1 MTSGSRR
8 TARRVLGLGSVLAA
22 GMLAAACGS
31 PAGSASGS
39 GGASGAGSSS
49 SGSIQV
55 GAEVDVTGSYS
66 TFGAQSLQG
75 VQAGVYAVNAAGGVL
90 SGRKL
95 TIDVADSASDPVD
108 SVPPAHKLVD
118 VNHIAFQDGLA
129 GAEAQAVDSIYTA
142 AKVPFMMP
150 GGDTFYDNNTNPYIW
165 RLSPSDSQLGVAMAL
180 WAHHQ
185 GYTRAAALFRTGEVA
200 QAIVPVVEKEFKK
213 LGGTITSTQII
224 QPDLSDYSS
233 EVSKL
238 TAGKPQVIFSEMDP
252 PTEAVVFKNLQAAG
266 VNNLPTIGTDD
277 MVSDSMLKAIGIPT
291 AMKLMTNVEAGVYNS
306 PAAAVFAKAVA
317 GATHK
322 PIQAG
327 AQNTYDG
334 VVIASLAMDAA
345 HSTTGA
351 AVNAEIPKITAPGG
365 TVVYSY
371 AQGKADLAAG
381 KHITYIGASGPSYF
395 DKYHNVFGPFIV
407 VRATPS
413 GKYDTILQFTASQL
427 KAATSG

>member
-1 MTSGSRR
+1 MISDSRR
-8 TARRVLGLGSVLAA
+8 MARRVFGLGIVLAA

-39 GGASGAGSSS
+39 GGASGAGSSG
-49 SGSIQV
+49 GSIQV

-95 TIDVADSASDPVD
+95 NIDVADSASDPVD
-108 SVPPAHKLVD
+108 AVPPAHKLVD

-150 GGDTFYDNNTNPYIW
+150 GGDTFYDSNTNPYIW

-185 GYTRAAALFRTGEVA
+185 GYTRAAALFRTGDVA

-238 TAGKPQVIFSEMDP
+238 TSGKPQVIFSEMDP

-277 MVSDSMLKAIGIPT
+277 MVSDSMLKAIGVPT

-334 VVIASLAMDAA
+334 VVIAALAMDAA
-345 HSTTGA
+345 HSA
-351 AVNAEIPKITAPGG
+351 AAR
-365 TVVYSY
+365 
-371 AQGKADLAAG
+371 
-381 KHITYIGASGPSYF
+381 H
-395 DKYHNVFGPFIV
+395 
-407 VRATPS
+407 
-413 GKYDTILQFTASQL
+413 
-427 KAATSG
+427 